1 MPTADE
7 LNGILGLKL
16 VEAGGGAGYCGYVDL
31 LSVAG
36 KKITY
41 DISCRNDYADLAGG
55 TAVGG
60 LGLQSSYL
68 SNPTGAKGV
77 TTQLMTKHHDTTGNN
92 ACSAGF
98 DSNAPANTKDQEIA
112 VMRLVIGQ

>member
-16 VEAGGGAGYCGYVDL
+16 VEKGGGAGYCGYVDL
-31 LSVAG
+31 LSVPG

-41 DISCRNDYADLAGG
+41 DISCRIEYADLAGG

-68 SNPTGAKGV
+68 TNPSGSKGV
-77 TTQLMTKHHDTTGNN
+77 TTQLMTKHHDTASNN

-98 DSNAPANTKDQEIA
+98 ESNGPANTKDQEIA
-112 VMRLVIGQ
+112 VMRLLIGQ